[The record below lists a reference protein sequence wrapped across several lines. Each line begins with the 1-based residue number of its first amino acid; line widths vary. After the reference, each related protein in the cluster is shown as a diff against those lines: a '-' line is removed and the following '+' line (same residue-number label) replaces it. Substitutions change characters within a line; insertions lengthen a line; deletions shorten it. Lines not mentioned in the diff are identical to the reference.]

1 MIRLR
6 WKSAAYGASNVES
19 NSNCLSF
26 QRIKRSTMNPVRF
39 IAITLI
45 GLFCYIEAVHCQ
57 TQAVWGYECVNDR
70 CVKKAISESSF
81 PPEKAISLPACRLFC
96 GNGAGLLWP
105 QPSGELQV
113 GNELAHIDPDQVW
126 FEWDE
131 KFHDLVNL
139 WETNKERFRKQ
150 LKTRAQDNALKSGGK
165 AVRIKINVAHDSL
178 TLNYKTDESYKL
190 TIGSG
195 TNGEL
200 LATIVANTFFGARH
214 GLETLSQFV
223 LYDNIR
229 NELQM
234 VTTANVSDAPAFPH
248 RGLALDTSRNFI
260 DLLSLRRTIDGM
272 AMVKLNVFHWHITDS
287 QSFPLVIT
295 SRPSLH
301 SYGAY
306 SSRDVYTAEDVQQL
320 VQYALE
326 RGIRVIPEL
335 DAPAHVGEGWEKLG
349 VTACFNY
356 QPWENYCVEP
366 PCGQLDPTQDAL
378 YNILEDVYREMNL
391 MFNRSDVFH
400 MGGDEVSIRCWNATT
415 RIQNWMNEQEW
426 GLQEAD
432 FMKLWNYF
440 QTEAL
445 NRLDKTLP
453 EGDKRPI
460 IMWTSKLTESP
471 YLEQYLNKD
480 RYIIQVWTTGN
491 DSKVSNLLEKGYRL
505 IMSNYDALYLD
516 CGFAGWVTDG
526 SNWCAPYIGWQKVYN
541 NDLMAIGGPYA
552 QQILGGEAALWTE
565 QSDSH
570 TLDNRLWPRLSAH
583 AERLWSNPRSSW
595 QMAESRMLLHRE
607 RLIEEGIAANS
618 IQPKWCLQNE
628 GNCPIGGDGGRS

>member
-1 MIRLR
+1 MNQAR
-6 WKSAAYGASNVES
+6 SVVAA
-19 NSNCLSF
+19 
-26 QRIKRSTMNPVRF
+26 
-39 IAITLI
+39 LI
-45 GLFCYIEAVHCQ
+45 GLFCFIASVHSQ
-57 TQAVWGYECVNDR
+57 GEAVWGYQCVNDR
-70 CVKKAISESSF
+70 CIKAAISEASF
-81 PPEKAISLPACRLFC
+81 PRDKAVSLPACRLFC
-96 GNGAGLLWP
+96 GSGAGLLWP
-105 QPSGELQV
+105 QPTGELQV
-113 GNELAHIDPDQVW
+113 GNDLAHIDPDQVW
-126 FEWDE
+126 FEWSGN
-131 KFHDLVNL
+131 FHQLFSL
-139 WETNKERFRKQ
+139 WETNRDRFRKQ
-150 LKTRAQDNALKSGGK
+150 LKTRAQGNALKAGGK
-165 AVRIKINVAHDSL
+165 AVRIKLNVDDDSL
-178 TLNYKTDESYKL
+178 ALNYKTDESYKL
-190 TIGSG
+190 LVQAG

-200 LATIVANTFFGARH
+200 SATITAKTFFGARH

-234 VTTANVSDAPAFPH
+234 VAAANVSDSPAYPH
-248 RGLALDTSRNFI
+248 RGLALDTSRNYI
-260 DLLSLRRTIDGM
+260 DLASLRRTIDGM

-287 QSFPLVIT
+287 QSFPLVIK
-295 SRPSLH
+295 SRPTLH
-301 SYGAY
+301 TYGAY
-306 SSRDVYTAEDVQQL
+306 SRRNVYTAEDVRQL

-366 PCGQLDPTQDAL
+366 PCGQLDPTQDAV
-378 YNILEDVYREMNL
+378 YDILEDVYREMNA

-400 MGGDEVSIRCWNATT
+400 MGGDEVSIRCWNATAS
-415 RIQNWMNEQEW
+415 IQRWMNGQEW
-426 GLQEAD
+426 GLQEVD

-453 EGDKRPI
+453 DDDRQRPI

-471 YLEQYLNKD
+471 YLEQYLDKN

-583 AERLWSNPRSSW
+583 AERVWSNPRSGW

-607 RLIEEGIAANS
+607 RLIMEGITANS

-628 GNCPIGGDGGRS
+628 GSCPIGGDGGRS

>member
-1 MIRLR
+1 MVV
-6 WKSAAYGASNVES
+6 SQG
-19 NSNCLSF
+19 
-26 QRIKRSTMNPVRF
+26 
-39 IAITLI
+39 
-45 GLFCYIEAVHCQ
+45 
-57 TQAVWGYECVNDR
+57 QAVWGYQCVNDR
-70 CVKKAISESSF
+70 CVKKAISETSF
-81 PPEKAISLPACRLFC
+81 PLEKAISLPACRLFC

-105 QPSGELQV
+105 QPSGELKV
-113 GNELAHIDPDQVW
+113 GNDLAHIDPDQLS
-126 FEWDE
+126 FEWNE
-131 KFHDLVNL
+131 NFHNLVSL
-139 WETNKERFRKQ
+139 WEANKERFRKQ
-150 LKTRAQDNALKSGGK
+150 IKTRAQENTVKSGGK
-165 AVRIKINVAHDSL
+165 SVRIKINVEDDSL
-178 TLNYKTDESYKL
+178 TLNYATDESYKL
-190 TIGSG
+190 TVGAG
-195 TNGEL
+195 ENGEL
-200 LATIVANTFFGARH
+200 LATIMAKTFFGARH

-234 VTTANVSDAPAFPH
+234 VAKATVSDAPAYPH

-260 DLLSLRRTIDGM
+260 DLDSLRRTIDGM

-287 QSFPLVIT
+287 QSFPLVIL
-295 SRPSLH
+295 SRPTLH
-301 SYGAY
+301 TYGAY
-306 SSRDVYTAEDVQQL
+306 SRRDVYTAEDVRQL

-326 RGIRVIPEL
+326 RGIRIIPEL

-378 YNILEDVYREMNL
+378 YNILEDVYREMNV

-400 MGGDEVSIRCWNATT
+400 MGGDEVSIRCWNATV

-445 NRLDKTLP
+445 TRLDKTLP

-471 YLEQYLNKD
+471 YLEKYLNKD
-480 RYIIQVWTTGN
+480 RYIIQVWTMGN
-491 DSKVSNLLEKGYRL
+491 DSKVANLLEKGYRL

>member
-1 MIRLR
+1 
-6 WKSAAYGASNVES
+6 
-19 NSNCLSF
+19 
-26 QRIKRSTMNPVRF
+26 MNPVRF
-39 IAITLI
+39 IVITLI

-105 QPSGELQV
+105 QPSGELHV

-234 VTTANVSDAPAFPH
+234 VTTANVSDAPAYPH

>member
-1 MIRLR
+1 MNFAQKWFLIGTLLLGV
-6 WKSAAYGASNVES
+6 AIIVAVTLA
-19 NSNCLSF
+19 LP
-26 QRIKRSTMNPVRF
+26 KRSISR
-39 IAITLI
+39 
-45 GLFCYIEAVHCQ
+45 ES
-57 TQAVWGYECVNDR
+57 QAVWGYECVNDR

>member
-1 MIRLR
+1 MIR
-6 WKSAAYGASNVES
+6 
-19 NSNCLSF
+19 F

>member
-1 MIRLR
+1 
-6 WKSAAYGASNVES
+6 
-19 NSNCLSF
+19 
-26 QRIKRSTMNPVRF
+26 MNPLRF
-39 IAITLI
+39 IAIVLI
-45 GLFCYIEAVHCQ
+45 GLFCCSQ
-57 TQAVWGYECVNDR
+57 TVYSQGQAVWGYQCVNDR

-81 PPEKAISLPACRLFC
+81 PTEKAISLPACRLFC
-96 GNGAGLLWP
+96 GSGAGLLWP
-105 QPSGELQV
+105 QPTGDLQV
-113 GNELAHIDPDQVW
+113 GNDLAHIDPDQVW
-126 FEWDE
+126 FEWNE
-131 KFHDLVNL
+131 NFHNLVSL
-139 WETNKERFRKQ
+139 WEANKERFLKQ
-150 LKTRAQDNALKSGGK
+150 LKARTQKNTPKSGGK
-165 AVRIKINVAHDSL
+165 AVRVKINVEDESL
-178 TLNYKTDESYKL
+178 TLNYKTDESYRL
-190 TIGSG
+190 TVGAG

-200 LATIVANTFFGARH
+200 LATVVAKTFFGARH

-223 LYDNIR
+223 LYDDIR

-234 VTTANVSDAPAFPH
+234 VVTVAVSDAPAYPH

-260 DLLSLRRTIDGM
+260 DLESLRRTIDGM
-272 AMVKLNVFHWHITDS
+272 AMVKLNVFHWHITDT

-295 SRPSLH
+295 SRPTLH
-301 SYGAY
+301 TYGAY
-306 SSRDVYTAEDVQQL
+306 NRREVYTAEDVRQL

-378 YNILEDVYREMNL
+378 YDILEDVYREMNT
-391 MFNRSDVFH
+391 MFNRSDIFH

-415 RIQNWMNEQEW
+415 RIQSWMNEQEW
-426 GLQEAD
+426 GLQQAD

-453 EGDKRPI
+453 VGDKRPI

-480 RYIIQVWTTGN
+480 RYIIQVWTMGN
-491 DSKVSNLLEKGYRL
+491 DSKVHNLLEKGYRL

-552 QQILGGEAALWTE
+552 QQILGAEAALWTE

-583 AERLWSNPRSSW
+583 AERVWSNPRSSW